1 LWHSILHTNIYPP
14 TKIIGS
20 SKDKE
25 KSKGHPIIVLMNE
38 RAPFASEY
46 IRAVIVRPASLDHP
60 LAPRYARWP
69 RARSSYRSP
78 GLVTDASPNLSIN
91 TPTKTTERRPNAAQ
105 GALSAMQMGN
115 GKWEHTLFNS
125 RLQVT
130 EIGLGT
136 SSTDASLL
144 KLEYKYGMLVN
155 GVLDPTKNNGNPQS
169 QKITAPK
176 TTSGNL
182 VLTQSYVY
190 DGVNRLQT
198 ASEDGTP
205 SWQQT
210 YDCDRYGNRAMRNTS
225 YLPAV
230 NNGLTPLSVNST
242 DYSAFNQATNRLS
255 VVSNPQVVYDGA
267 GNLTRDQI
275 ARLLA
280 YDGENRQV
288 NFNNGA
294 VQYFYDG
301 DGRRVKKNDGSGTTV
316 YVNDAG
322 GKLIAEYTSGTPSG
336 SGTSYVT
343 RDVLGSTRVVT
354 RGDGNVRAR
363 YDYLPYG
370 EEIEASKGGR
380 TEVAGY
386 GGADTTRQKFTTKE
400 RDTESGLD
408 YFEARYYSSA
418 QGRFTSVDPG
428 NANATR
434 KDPQSWNGYAYS
446 RNNPLKYIDPDGF
459 KYRLI
464 DMNGNEFDDYS
475 DEDFD
480 RNFRNNKNV
489 KLQDGLIY
497 SKDENG
503 KYQLI
508 GQYERLSF
516 DDFGAGGNLFY
527 QEMSARRGASLK
539 AIATF
544 GVGTYAIGATG
555 GAAAYFGGVAL
566 GGSSLTT
573 LEIGQV
579 TGTTAVETG
588 AATIGINARIYA
600 ELEKQL
606 AKDGA
611 QSILRALR
619 SAEKALQE
627 HLEKLPRMQYKSQ
640 VEKTIRNVQKQIE
653 TIKQFIKD
661 KGL

>member
-1 LWHSILHTNIYPP
+1 
-14 TKIIGS
+14 
-20 SKDKE
+20 
-25 KSKGHPIIVLMNE
+25 
-38 RAPFASEY
+38 
-46 IRAVIVRPASLDHP
+46 
-60 LAPRYARWP
+60 
-69 RARSSYRSP
+69 
-78 GLVTDASPNLSIN
+78 
-91 TPTKTTERRPNAAQ
+91 
-105 GALSAMQMGN
+105 MQMGN

-182 VLTQSYVY
+182 VLTQSYSY

-205 SWQQT
+205 SWQQA

-301 DGRRVKKNDGSGTTV
+301 DGRRVKKIDNTGTTV

-322 GKLIAEYTSGTPSG
+322 GKLIGEYRSGSGSG

-354 RGDGNVRAR
+354 KGNGNVRAR

-380 TEVAGY
+380 TQVAGY
-386 GGADTTRQKFTTKE
+386 GGADTTRQKFTTYE
-400 RDTESGLD
+400 RDNESDLD
-408 YFEARYYSSA
+408 YAQARYYSSA
-418 QGRFTSVDPG
+418 QGRFISPDEFTGGPVELYFFAAQASSNPTFY
-428 NANATR
+428 ANLTN
-434 KDPQSWNGYAYS
+434 PQSLNKYQYAY
-446 RNNPLKYIDPDGF
+446 NNPLRYVDPDGHDI
-459 KYRLI
+459 L
-464 DMNGNEFDDYS
+464 DAALE
-475 DEDFD
+475 
-480 RNFRNNKNV
+480 
-489 KLQDGLIY
+489 
-497 SKDENG
+497 
-503 KYQLI
+503 
-508 GQYERLSF
+508 
-516 DDFGAGGNLFY
+516 FGAGIARGYAASVSYGTYPGSGPN
-527 QEMSARRGASLK
+527 EKDSALSLAGQIIGT
-539 AIATF
+539 AIAFQQGSNLIEGGAVAVPET
-544 GVGTYAIGATG
+544 GPIGGAVAIVGTLEVIGAVHNFGNIAGVLLNKNSNEGNAGEHKGPSQDVEVRPGNPADTPRSPQQVQAADLKVLSKGEIKTLQKAGIDPHDIKPKKSGSQYDLYKDREGNIFVMRKGGKGEPDPTG
-555 GAAAYFGGVAL
+555 L
-566 GGSSLTT
+566 N
-573 LEIGQV
+573 I
-579 TGTTAVETG
+579 
-588 AATIGINARIYA
+588 
-600 ELEKQL
+600 
-606 AKDGA
+606 DD
-611 QSILRALR
+611 
-619 SAEKALQE
+619 
-627 HLEKLPRMQYKSQ
+627 LP
-640 VEKTIRNVQKQIE
+640 
-653 TIKQFIKD
+653 
-661 KGL
+661 